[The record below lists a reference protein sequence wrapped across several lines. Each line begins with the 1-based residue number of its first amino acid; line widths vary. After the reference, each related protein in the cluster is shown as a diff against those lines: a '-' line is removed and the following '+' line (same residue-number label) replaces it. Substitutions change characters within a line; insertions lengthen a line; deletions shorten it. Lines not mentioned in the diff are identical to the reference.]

1 MSLVPLGRNEL
12 PVGQPLAWDIYDGN
26 GTLVARHG
34 VVVADR
40 AQADALLARGA
51 YRDYLGPEHATT
63 GAPAGEEGRAGGPAT
78 QSFSLDEVKLQIGD
92 PVQIQTQDSQ
102 NPLRYYVRLVG
113 YAKGRSVLLT
123 MPMVEDRVALVR
135 EGQAFVV
142 RAFSG
147 KHAYAFTASVT
158 RATSAPFP
166 HMHLSWPAEVRGMLV
181 RHNPRVETRIIAAV
195 SRPGGGPDDGRAA
208 TLVNL
213 STSGALMACR
223 EPLGERG
230 DALVVKFKLAQEGI
244 ESYLGINAL
253 IRATQREREEGI
265 LGGIRHGV
273 EFVDLLPADH
283 LTLSAYVYRK
293 LADEG

>member
-12 PVGQPLAWDIYDGN
+12 PVAQPLPWDIYDGN
-26 GTLVARHG
+26 GTLIARQGH
-34 VVVADR
+34 VLAER
-40 AQADALLARGA
+40 AQADALVGKGA
-51 YRDYLGPEHATT
+51 YRDYLGPEHSAS
-63 GAPAGEEGRAGGPAT
+63 GSPAGEEGRAGGPAT
-78 QSFSLDEVKLQIGD
+78 ESFSLDEVKLQIGD
-92 PVQIQTQDSQ
+92 PVQIQTQDPQ

-123 MPMVEDRVALVR
+123 LPMVDDKVALVR

-195 SRPGGGPDDGRAA
+195 NRTAEGPEDLRAA

-213 STSGALMACR
+213 SVSGALMACK
-223 EPLGERG
+223 ESLGDKG
-230 DALVVKFKLAQEGI
+230 DALVVKFKLVQDGI
-244 ESYLGINAL
+244 ESYLSVNAL
-253 IRATQREREEGI
+253 VRATQREREEGI
-265 LGGIRHGV
+265 LGAIRHGI

-293 LADEG
+293 LASDA